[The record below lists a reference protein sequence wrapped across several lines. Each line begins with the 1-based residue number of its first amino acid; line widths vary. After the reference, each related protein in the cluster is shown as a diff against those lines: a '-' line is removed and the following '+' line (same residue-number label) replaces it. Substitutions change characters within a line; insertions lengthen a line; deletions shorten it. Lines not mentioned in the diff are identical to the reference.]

1 MNESYTE
8 EQLES
13 LTWLMQATVNNPWNG
28 FFAFIVIVALAI
40 LVFNLGF
47 ARKLPIL
54 KSVVIYVMLLIG
66 CFVLWFLE
74 FLFGAPMIAVL
85 IISALILGA
94 YRYRLHRHRQSN
106 ENEKKTAN

>member
-1 MNESYTE
+1 MR
-8 EQLES
+8 
-13 LTWLMQATVNNPWNG
+13 ATAENSWIG
-28 FFAFIVIVALAI
+28 FGAFVLIVALAI

-54 KSVVIYVMLLIG
+54 KMVVIYILLIIG

-94 YRYRLHRHRQSN
+94 YRYRLYRHRQT
-106 ENEKKTAN
+106 EQPE